1 MKKVISLFLSAMMIL
16 TSVLCVN
23 FSAFAKD
30 IESGS
35 IKLGNNTVKASEF
48 FYEDDEVVET
58 KSTYYWYSF
67 VPDETAVYN
76 FESHYTVSDN
86 TDPVI
91 YLCDKNKNKIANH
104 DDIDDSENRNFRLKA
119 SLIKGE
125 KYYLYFQECNDL
137 TSFEF
142 SVDKTKINF
151 SFTLAQKHTLTRGY
165 DSYLNTDNN
174 GDEYDHYYLSNVI
187 YSEGNTITETKE
199 DGTKVTYICKNT
211 SANEDDEADFS
222 FVDGDGNLFP
232 YWIDYNSAQNRNHLK
247 TGDNVQC
254 YFTIRNDDYDYYN
267 IDVPFTIDIKDFD
280 ISGITFTL
288 AEKHTLTQG
297 YDSYIHTDDN
307 GDKYDHYDFWN
318 VIYSEGNTL
327 TVTKKDGTQVTYTC
341 KNTKADEDDEDD
353 FSFVD
358 SNGNRFNYIIDYS
371 TSQSKNHL
379 KPGNNVQCS
388 FRVYNI
394 DVPFTVDID
403 ENPVASIEYIGN
415 ITVSDKDKH
424 TYDDGDYYYDYT
436 IYQPGAKIV
445 IHYKNGTSD
454 TYICQRIYDE
464 DDMDTYYPFINVNDS
479 EDWLDTDDYYDY
491 QNKTPWT
498 AGGNNLIYIMCHSVI
513 TTTPVTVI
521 SSTPVPNPTPNPTPA
536 QPAPSTAPTQQAP
549 APSTSTSAP
558 AAQTTAQPEA
568 PKNNKKVNVASAKA
582 GKKSVKVTWK
592 KVKGIKGYQIQ
603 YSTNKKFKKGN
614 KTITVKSTKSTS
626 ATIKKLKSKKTYY
639 VRMRTYKV
647 VNGKKVYSAWSKA
660 KSVKVK

>member
-35 IKLGNNTVKASEF
+35 IKLGKNTVKASEF
-48 FYEDDEVVET
+48 DET
-58 KSTYYWYSF
+58 NSTYYWYSF

-174 GDEYDHYYLSNVI
+174 GDEYDYYYLGNVI
-187 YSEGNTITETKE
+187 YSEGNIITETKE
-199 DGTKVTYICKNT
+199 DGTKVTYTCKNT
-211 SANEDDEADFS
+211 KANEDDEDDFS

-232 YWIDYNSAQNRNHLK
+232 YQIDCDSAQCRNHLK

-254 YFTIRNDDYDYYN
+254 YFTVRSDDYN

-297 YDSYIHTDDN
+297 YDSYIDIDDN
-307 GDKYDHYDFWN
+307 GEAYDHYNFWN

-327 TVTKKDGTQVTYTC
+327 TVSKTGGTKTVYTYDNNYYT
-341 KNTKADEDDEDD
+341 
-353 FSFVD
+353 FVD
-358 SNGNRFNYIIDYS
+358 SDGNHFDYDLDFS

-379 KPGNNVQCS
+379 KPDNDVQCS

-394 DVPFTVDID
+394 DVPFTVDIV

-424 TYDDGDYYYDYT
+424 TYDNGDYYYDYT

-445 IHYKNGTSD
+445 IYYKNGTSD
-454 TYICQRIYDE
+454 TYICQGIYDE
-464 DDMDTYYPFINVNDS
+464 DEKDTYYHFINVNDS
-479 EDWLDTDDYYDY
+479 EDWLDIDDHYDY
-491 QNKTPWT
+491 QYKTPWT

-513 TTTPVTVI
+513 TTIPVTVI
-521 SSTPVPNPTPNPTPA
+521 PSTPVPNPTPNPTPA
-536 QPAPSTAPTQQAP
+536 PSPAPAQPVP

-558 AAQTTAQPEA
+558 AAQTTAQPAA
-568 PKNNKKVNVASAKA
+568 PKNNKKVKVASAKA

-626 ATIKKLKSKKTYY
+626 ATIKKLKSKKKYY
-639 VRMRTYKV
+639 VRMRTYKI

>member
-23 FSAFAKD
+23 FSAFAQD

-35 IKLGNNTVKASEF
+35 IKLGKNTVKASEF
-48 FYEDDEVVET
+48 DYKDDEVVET

-67 VPDETAVYN
+67 VPDETAVYR
-76 FESHYTVSDN
+76 FESHYTVSDD

-91 YLCDKNKNKIANH
+91 YLCDKNKNEITDY
-104 DDIDDSENRNFRLKA
+104 DDIDSGNGNYNFRLQT

-125 KYYLYFQECNDL
+125 TYYLYFGEYNNSS
-137 TSFEF
+137 SFDF
-142 SVDKTKINF
+142 TVDKAKISF
-151 SFTLAQKHTLTRGY
+151 SFTLAQKHTLAQGY
-165 DSYLNTDNN
+165 DSYIDTDNN
-174 GDEYDHYYLSNVI
+174 GDEYDYYYLSNVI

-199 DGTKVTYICKNT
+199 DGTQVTYTCKNT
-211 SANEDDEADFS
+211 KENEDDEDNFR
-222 FVDGDGNLFP
+222 FVDGDGNSFP
-232 YWIDYNSAQNRNHLK
+232 YRIDCNSAQSRNHLE
-247 TGDNVQC
+247 TGNNVQC
-254 YFTIRNDDYDYYN
+254 YFTVRSDDYN
-267 IDVPFTIDIKDFD
+267 IDVPFTIDIKEFD
-280 ISGITFTL
+280 ISGITLNL
-288 AEKHTLTQG
+288 AQNHTLTQG
-297 YDSYIHTDDN
+297 YDSYIDIDDN
-307 GDKYDHYDFWN
+307 REAYDHYNFWN

-341 KNTKADEDDEDD
+341 KNTKANEDDEDN

-358 SNGNRFNYIIDYS
+358 SNGNHFDYELDFS

-379 KPGNNVQCS
+379 KPGNDVQCS

-394 DVPFTVDID
+394 DVPFKVDID
-403 ENPVASIEYIGN
+403 ENPIASIEYIGN

-445 IHYKNGTSD
+445 IHYKNKTSD
-454 TYICQRIYDE
+454 TYICKVFYDE
-464 DDMDTYYPFINVNDS
+464 DVKDTYYSFINVNDS
-479 EDWLDTDDYYDY
+479 EDWLDIDDYYDY
-491 QNKTPWT
+491 QYKTPWT

-513 TTTPVTVI
+513 TTIPVTVI
-521 SSTPVPNPTPNPTPA
+521 PSTPVPNPTPNPTPA
-536 QPAPSTAPTQQAP
+536 PSPAPAQPVP

-558 AAQTTAQPEA
+558 AAQTTAQPAA
-568 PKNNKKVNVASAKA
+568 PKNNKKVKVASAKA
-582 GKKSVKVTWK
+582 GKKSIKVTWK

-603 YSTNKKFKKGN
+603 YSTNNKFKKGN

>member
-35 IKLGNNTVKASEF
+35 IKLGKNTVKASEF
-48 FYEDDEVVET
+48 VYEDDELDKT
-58 KSTYYWYSF
+58 NSTYYWYSF
-67 VPDETAVYN
+67 VPEETAVYN

-142 SVDKTKINF
+142 SVYKTKINF

-174 GDEYDHYYLSNVI
+174 GDEYDYYNLDNVI
-187 YSEGNTITETKE
+187 YSEGNIITETKE
-199 DGTKVTYICKNT
+199 DGTQVTYTCKDT

-247 TGDNVQC
+247 TGYNVQC

-288 AEKHTLTQG
+288 AQKHTLTQG
-297 YDSYIHTDDN
+297 YDSYIRTDDN
-307 GDKYDHYDFWN
+307 GDEYDHYDFWN

-341 KNTKADEDDEDD
+341 KNTKADEDDEDN

-358 SNGNRFNYIIDYS
+358 SDGNRFNYIIDYS

-388 FRVYNI
+388 FRIYNI

-403 ENPVASIEYIGN
+403 ENPIASIEYIGN

-464 DDMDTYYPFINVNDS
+464 DDMDTYYVFINVNDS

-491 QNKTPWT
+491 QYKTPWT
-498 AGGNNLIYIMCHSVI
+498 AGGNNLIYIICHSVI
-513 TTTPVTVI
+513 TTTPVTII
-521 SSTPVPNPTPNPTPA
+521 SSTPVPTPTPNPTPA
-536 QPAPSTAPTQQAP
+536 PSPAPAQPAP

-558 AAQTTAQPEA
+558 AAQTTAQPAA
-568 PKNNKKVNVASAKA
+568 PKNNKKVKVASAKA

-614 KTITVKSTKSTS
+614 KTITVKSAKSTS
-626 ATIKKLKSKKTYY
+626 ATLL
-639 VRMRTYKV
+639 
-647 VNGKKVYSAWSKA
+647 AFDQA
-660 KSVKVK
+660 E

>member
-35 IKLGNNTVKASEF
+35 IKLGKNTVKASEF
-48 FYEDDEVVET
+48 DET
-58 KSTYYWYSF
+58 NSTYYWYSF

-174 GDEYDHYYLSNVI
+174 GDEYDYYYLDNVI
-187 YSEGNTITETKE
+187 YSEGNIITETKE
-199 DGTKVTYICKNT
+199 DGTQVTYTCKDT
-211 SANEDDEADFS
+211 SANEDDEDDFS

-247 TGDNVQC
+247 TGYNVQC

-288 AEKHTLTQG
+288 AQKHTLTQG
-297 YDSYIHTDDN
+297 YDSYIRTDDN
-307 GDKYDHYDFWN
+307 GDEYDHYDFWN

-341 KNTKADEDDEDD
+341 KNTKADEDDEDN

-358 SNGNRFNYIIDYS
+358 SDGNRFNYIIDYS

-388 FRVYNI
+388 FRIYNI

-403 ENPVASIEYIGN
+403 ENPIASIEYIGN

-445 IHYKNGTSD
+445 IHYKNNTSD

-464 DDMDTYYPFINVNDS
+464 DDMDTYYVFINVNDS

-491 QNKTPWT
+491 QYKTPWT
-498 AGGNNLIYIMCHSVI
+498 AGGNNLIYIICHSVI
-513 TTTPVTVI
+513 TTTPVTII

-536 QPAPSTAPTQQAP
+536 PSPAPAQPAP

-558 AAQTTAQPEA
+558 AAQTTAQPAA
-568 PKNNKKVNVASAKA
+568 PKNNKKVKVASAKA
-582 GKKSVKVTWK
+582 GKKSIKVTWK

-614 KTITVKSTKSTS
+614 KTITVKSKKSTS
-626 ATIKKLKSKKTYY
+626 ATIKKLKSKKKYY

>member
-35 IKLGNNTVKASEF
+35 IKLGKNTVKASEF
-48 FYEDDEVVET
+48 VYKDDEVDET
-58 KSTYYWYSF
+58 NSTYYWYSF
-67 VPDETAVYN
+67 VPDETAVYK

-86 TDPVI
+86 TDPMI
-91 YLCDKNKNKIANH
+91 YLCDKNKNRITDC
-104 DDIDDSENRNFRLKA
+104 DDIDLDNENYNFKLQT

-125 KYYLYFQECNDL
+125 TYYLYFRECNNSS
-137 TSFEF
+137 SFDF
-142 SVDKTKINF
+142 TVDKTKINF
-151 SFTLAQKHTLTRGY
+151 SFTLSQKHTLTRGY
-165 DSYLNTDNN
+165 DSYIRTDDN
-174 GDEYDHYYLSNVI
+174 GDEYDYYYLDDVI
-187 YSEGNTITETKE
+187 YSEGNIITETKE
-199 DGTKVTYICKNT
+199 DGTQVTYTCKNT
-211 SANEDDEADFS
+211 KANEDDEDDFS
-222 FVDGDGNLFP
+222 FVAGDGKLFP
-232 YWIDYNSAQNRNHLK
+232 YQIDCNSAQKINHLK

-254 YFTIRNDDYDYYN
+254 YFTVNIDDYDYYN

-297 YDSYIHTDDN
+297 YDSNIRTDDN
-307 GDKYDHYDFWN
+307 GDEYDYYNFWN

-327 TVTKKDGTQVTYTC
+327 TVTKKGGTPVTYTC
-341 KNTKADEDDEDD
+341 KNTKANEDDEDN

-358 SNGNRFNYIIDYS
+358 SDGNHFDYELDFY

-379 KPGNNVQCS
+379 KPGKNVQCS

-403 ENPVASIEYIGN
+403 ENPIASIEYIGN

-424 TYDDGDYYYDYT
+424 TDDDGDYYYDYT

-445 IHYKNGTSD
+445 IHYKNNTSD
-454 TYICQRIYDE
+454 TYICKGFYNEDE
-464 DDMDTYYPFINVNDS
+464 MDYGFINVNDS
-479 EDWLDTDDYYDY
+479 EDWLDVDYRAD
-491 QNKTPWT
+491 TPIWT

-513 TTTPVTVI
+513 TTIPVTVI
-521 SSTPVPNPTPNPTPA
+521 PSTPVPNPTPNPTPA
-536 QPAPSTAPTQQAP
+536 PSPAPAQPVP

-558 AAQTTAQPEA
+558 AAQTIAQPAA
-568 PKNNKKVNVASAKA
+568 PKNNKKVKVASAKA

-626 ATIKKLKSKKTYY
+626 ATIKKLKSKKKYY
-639 VRMRTYKV
+639 VRMRTYKI

>member
-35 IKLGNNTVKASEF
+35 IKLGKNTVKASELVY
-48 FYEDDEVVET
+48 YEDELNET
-58 KSTYYWYSF
+58 NSTYYWYSF
-67 VPDETAVYN
+67 VPDETAVYK

-91 YLCDKNKNKIANH
+91 YLCDKNKNEIADY
-104 DDIDDSENRNFRLKA
+104 DDIDGNENRNFRLQT

-125 KYYLYFQECNDL
+125 TYYLYFEEYNDL

-142 SVDKTKINF
+142 TVDKTQINF
-151 SFTLAQKHTLTRGY
+151 SFTLAQKHTLTQGY
-165 DSYLNTDNN
+165 DSSIYTDDN
-174 GDEYDHYYLSNVI
+174 GDEYDHYNLGKVI
-187 YSEGNTITETKE
+187 YSEGNIITETKE
-199 DGTKVTYICKNT
+199 DGTQVTYTCKNT
-211 SANEDDEADFS
+211 KADEDGEDGFS

-232 YWIDYNSAQNRNHLK
+232 YRIDCDSAQSINHLK

-254 YFTIRNDDYDYYN
+254 YFTVRSDDYDYYN
-267 IDVPFTIDIKDFD
+267 IYVPFTIDIKDFD

-297 YDSYIHTDDN
+297 YDSYIDIDDN
-307 GDKYDHYDFWN
+307 GEAYDHYNFWN

-327 TVTKKDGTQVTYTC
+327 TVTKTDKTKTVYTYD
-341 KNTKADEDDEDD
+341 NNYYA
-353 FSFVD
+353 FVD
-358 SNGNRFNYIIDYS
+358 SDGNHFDYELDFS

-379 KPGNNVQCS
+379 KPRKNVQCS

-424 TYDDGDYYYDYT
+424 TYDDGGYYYNYT

-445 IHYKNGTSD
+445 IHYKNNTTD
-454 TYICQRIYDE
+454 TYICQGIYDE
-464 DDMDTYYPFINVNDS
+464 DDMDTYYHFINVNDS
-479 EDWLDTDDYYDY
+479 EDWLDIDDYYDY
-491 QNKTPWT
+491 QYKTPWT

-513 TTTPVTVI
+513 TTIPVTVI
-521 SSTPVPNPTPNPTPA
+521 PSTPVPNPTPNPTPA
-536 QPAPSTAPTQQAP
+536 PSPAPAQPVP

-558 AAQTTAQPEA
+558 AAQTIAQPAA
-568 PKNNKKVNVASAKA
+568 PKNNKKVKVASAKA

-626 ATIKKLKSKKTYY
+626 ATIKKLKSKKKYY

>member
-23 FSAFAKD
+23 FSAFAQD

-35 IKLGNNTVKASEF
+35 IKLGKNTVKVSEF
-48 FYEDDEVVET
+48 DET
-58 KSTYYWYSF
+58 NSTYYWYSF

-86 TDPVI
+86 TDPMI
-91 YLCDKNKNKIANH
+91 CLCDKNKNEIADH
-104 DDIDDSENRNFRLKA
+104 DDIGGRENRNFRLKT

-125 KYYLYFQECNDL
+125 TYYLYFREYNDL

-142 SVDKTKINF
+142 TVNKTKINF
-151 SFTLAQKHTLTRGY
+151 SFTFAQKHTLTQGC
-165 DSYLNTDNN
+165 DSNIRTDDN
-174 GDEYDHYYLSNVI
+174 GDEYDYYNLDNVI

-211 SANEDDEADFS
+211 KADEDGEDGFS

-232 YWIDYNSAQNRNHLK
+232 YWIDCDSAQNINHLK

-254 YFTIRNDDYDYYN
+254 YFTVRSYDNDYDCYN

-280 ISGITFTL
+280 ISGITLNL

-297 YDSYIHTDDN
+297 YDSYINTDDN
-307 GDKYDHYDFWN
+307 GDEYDHYNFWN

-327 TVTKKDGTQVTYTC
+327 TVTKTDSTKTVYTYDNNC
-341 KNTKADEDDEDD
+341 YD
-353 FSFVD
+353 FVD
-358 SNGNRFNYIIDYS
+358 GDGNRFDYVLDFY
-371 TSQSKNHL
+371 TSQHKNHL
-379 KPGNNVQCS
+379 KPDQNVQCS

-403 ENPVASIEYIGN
+403 KNPIASIEYIGN

-445 IHYKNGTSD
+445 IHYKNDTSD
-454 TYICQRIYDE
+454 TYICQGIYDE
-464 DDMDTYYPFINVNDS
+464 DDMDTYYHFINVNDA
-479 EDWLDTDDYYDY
+479 EDWLDVDYRAD
-491 QNKTPWT
+491 NSTWT
-498 AGGNNLIYIMCHSVI
+498 AGGNNLIYIECHSVV
-513 TTTPVTVI
+513 TTVPVTVI
-521 SSTPVPNPTPNPTPA
+521 PPTPPVPNPTPNPTPA
-536 QPAPSTAPTQQAP
+536 PSTAPAQPTP

-558 AAQTTAQPEA
+558 AAQTTAQPAA
-568 PKNNKKVNVASAKA
+568 PKNNKKVKVASAKA

>member
-35 IKLGNNTVKASEF
+35 IKLGKNTVKASEF
-48 FYEDDEVVET
+48 VYKDDEVDET
-58 KSTYYWYSF
+58 NSTYYWYSF
-67 VPDETAVYN
+67 VPDETAVYK

-86 TDPVI
+86 TDPMI
-91 YLCDKNKNKIANH
+91 YLCDKNKNRITDC
-104 DDIDDSENRNFRLKA
+104 DDIDLDNENYNFKLQT

-125 KYYLYFQECNDL
+125 TYYLYFRECNNSS
-137 TSFEF
+137 SFDF
-142 SVDKTKINF
+142 TVDKTKINF
-151 SFTLAQKHTLTRGY
+151 SFTLAQKHTLTQGY
-165 DSYLNTDNN
+165 DSSIYTDGN
-174 GDEYDHYYLSNVI
+174 GDEYDHYNLDKVI
-187 YSEGNTITETKE
+187 SSEGNTITETKG
-199 DGTKVTYICKNT
+199 DGTKVTYTCKNAK
-211 SANEDDEADFS
+211 ANEDDEDDFS

-232 YWIDYNSAQNRNHLK
+232 YQIDCDSAQSINHLK
-247 TGDNVQC
+247 TGYNVQC
-254 YFTIRNDDYDYYN
+254 YFTVRSDDYN

-280 ISGITFTL
+280 ISDITFTL
-288 AEKHTLTQG
+288 AKKYTLTQG
-297 YDSYIHTDDN
+297 YDSHIDIDDN
-307 GDKYDHYDFWN
+307 GEAYDHYNFWN
-318 VIYSEGNTL
+318 VIYSEGNIL
-327 TVTKKDGTQVTYTC
+327 TVTKTDSTNTVYTYDNNC
-341 KNTKADEDDEDD
+341 YD
-353 FSFVD
+353 FVD
-358 SNGNRFNYIIDYS
+358 GDGNRFNYIIDDS
-371 TSQSKNHL
+371 TSQYKNHL
-379 KPGNNVQCS
+379 KPGKNVQCS

-403 ENPVASIEYIGN
+403 ENPIASIEYIGN

-424 TYDDGDYYYDYT
+424 TDDDGDYYYDYT

-445 IHYKNGTSD
+445 IHYKNNTSD
-454 TYICQRIYDE
+454 TYICKGFYNEDE
-464 DDMDTYYPFINVNDS
+464 MDYGFINVNDS
-479 EDWLDTDDYYDY
+479 EDWLDVDYRAD
-491 QNKTPWT
+491 TPIWT

-513 TTTPVTVI
+513 TTIPVTVI
-521 SSTPVPNPTPNPTPA
+521 PSTPVPNPTPNPTPA
-536 QPAPSTAPTQQAP
+536 SSPAPAQPVP

-558 AAQTTAQPEA
+558 AAQTTAQPAA
-568 PKNNKKVNVASAKA
+568 PKNNKKVKVASAKA

-626 ATIKKLKSKKTYY
+626 ATIKKLKSKKKYY
-639 VRMRTYKV
+639 VRMRTYKI

>member
-1 MKKVISLFLSAMMIL
+1 MKKVISLFLSTMMIL

-35 IKLGNNTVKASEF
+35 IELGKNTVKASEF
-48 FYEDDEVVET
+48 VYEDDELDKT
-58 KSTYYWYSF
+58 NSTYYWYSF

-174 GDEYDHYYLSNVI
+174 GDEYDYYYLDNVI
-187 YSEGNTITETKE
+187 YSEGNIITETKE
-199 DGTKVTYICKNT
+199 DGTQVTYTCKDT

-247 TGDNVQC
+247 TGYNVQC

-288 AEKHTLTQG
+288 AQKHTLTQG
-297 YDSYIHTDDN
+297 YDSYIRTDDN
-307 GDKYDHYDFWN
+307 GDEYDHYDFWN

-341 KNTKADEDDEDD
+341 KNTKADEDDEDN

-358 SNGNRFNYIIDYS
+358 SDGNRFNYIIDYS

-388 FRVYNI
+388 FRIYNI

-403 ENPVASIEYIGN
+403 ENPIASIEYIGN

-464 DDMDTYYPFINVNDS
+464 DDMDTYYVFINVNDS

-491 QNKTPWT
+491 QYKTPWT
-498 AGGNNLIYIMCHSVI
+498 AGGNNLIYIICHSVI
-513 TTTPVTVI
+513 TTTPVTII
-521 SSTPVPNPTPNPTPA
+521 SSTPVPTPTPNPTPA
-536 QPAPSTAPTQQAP
+536 PSPAPAQPAP
-549 APSTSTSAP
+549 APSTSISAP
-558 AAQTTAQPEA
+558 AAQTTAQPAA
-568 PKNNKKVNVASAKA
+568 PKNNKKVKVASAKA
-582 GKKSVKVTWK
+582 GKKSIKVTWK

-614 KTITVKSTKSTS
+614 KTITVKSAKSTS
-626 ATIKKLKSKKTYY
+626 ATIKKLKSKKKYY
-639 VRMRTYKV
+639 VRMRTYKI

>member
-35 IKLGNNTVKASEF
+35 IKLGKNTVKVSEF
-48 FYEDDEVVET
+48 DET
-58 KSTYYWYSF
+58 NSTYYWYSF

-86 TDPVI
+86 TDPII
-91 YLCDKNKNKIANH
+91 YLCDKNKNEIADH
-104 DDIDDSENRNFRLKA
+104 DDIGGRENRNFRLKT

-125 KYYLYFQECNDL
+125 TYYLYFREYNDL

-151 SFTLAQKHTLTRGY
+151 SFTFAKKHTLTQGY

-174 GDEYDHYYLSNVI
+174 GDEYDYYYLDNVI
-187 YSEGNTITETKE
+187 YSEGNIITETKE
-199 DGTKVTYICKNT
+199 DGTQVTYTCKDT

-247 TGDNVQC
+247 TGYNVQC

-288 AEKHTLTQG
+288 AQKHTLTQC
-297 YDSYIHTDDN
+297 YDSYIRTDDN
-307 GDKYDHYDFWN
+307 GDEYDHYDFWN

-341 KNTKADEDDEDD
+341 KNTKANEDDEDN

-358 SNGNRFNYIIDYS
+358 SDGNHFDHELDFS
-371 TSQSKNHL
+371 TSQYKNHL
-379 KPGNNVQCS
+379 KPGNDVECS

-403 ENPVASIEYIGN
+403 KNPIASIEYIGN

-464 DDMDTYYPFINVNDS
+464 DDMDTYYVFINVNDS

-491 QNKTPWT
+491 QYKTPWT
-498 AGGNNLIYIMCHSVI
+498 AGGNNLIYIICHSVI
-513 TTTPVTVI
+513 TTTPVTII
-521 SSTPVPNPTPNPTPA
+521 SSTPVPTPTPNPTPA
-536 QPAPSTAPTQQAP
+536 PAQPAP
-549 APSTSTSAP
+549 APSTSISAP
-558 AAQTTAQPEA
+558 AAQTTAQPAA
-568 PKNNKKVNVASAKA
+568 PKNNKKVKVASAKA
-582 GKKSVKVTWK
+582 GKKSIKVTWK

-614 KTITVKSTKSTS
+614 KTITVKSAKSTS
-626 ATIKKLKSKKTYY
+626 ATIKKLKSKKKYY
-639 VRMRTYKV
+639 VRMRTYKI

>member
-23 FSAFAKD
+23 FSAFAQD

-48 FYEDDEVVET
+48 VYEDDEVDKT
-58 KSTYYWYSF
+58 NSTYYWYSF

-137 TSFEF
+137 TSFDF
-142 SVDKTKINF
+142 TVDKTKINF

-165 DSYLNTDNN
+165 DSHLNTDNN

-199 DGTKVTYICKNT
+199 DGTQVTYTCKNT

-267 IDVPFTIDIKDFD
+267 IEVPFTIDIKDFD

-288 AEKHTLTQG
+288 AQKHTLTQG

-358 SNGNRFNYIIDYS
+358 GDGNRFNYIIDYS

-394 DVPFTVDID
+394 DVPFTVDIA

-513 TTTPVTVI
+513 TTTPVTII

-536 QPAPSTAPTQQAP
+536 PSTAPAQQAP

-558 AAQTTAQPEA
+558 AAQITAQPAA

-639 VRMRTYKV
+639 VRMRTYKI

>member
-35 IKLGNNTVKASEF
+35 IELGKNTVKASELVY
-48 FYEDDEVVET
+48 YEDELNET
-58 KSTYYWYSF
+58 NSTYYWYSF

-86 TDPVI
+86 TDPMI

-174 GDEYDHYYLSNVI
+174 GDEYDYYYLDNVI
-187 YSEGNTITETKE
+187 YSEGNIITETKE
-199 DGTKVTYICKNT
+199 DGTQVTYTCKDT

-247 TGDNVQC
+247 TGYNVQC

-288 AEKHTLTQG
+288 AQKHTLTQG
-297 YDSYIHTDDN
+297 YDSYIRTDDN
-307 GDKYDHYDFWN
+307 GDEYDHYDFWN

-341 KNTKADEDDEDD
+341 KNTKANEDDEDN

-358 SNGNRFNYIIDYS
+358 SDGNHFDYELDFS

-379 KPGNNVQCS
+379 KPGKNVQCS

-403 ENPVASIEYIGN
+403 KNPIASIEYIGN

-424 TYDDGDYYYDYT
+424 TYDDGGYYYDYT

-445 IHYKNGTSD
+445 IHYKNKTSD
-454 TYICQRIYDE
+454 TYICKGFYDE
-464 DDMDTYYPFINVNDS
+464 DLKDTYYSFINVNDS
-479 EDWLDTDDYYDY
+479 EDWLDIDYSSDSS
-491 QNKTPWT
+491 TWT

-513 TTTPVTVI
+513 TTIPVTVI
-521 SSTPVPNPTPNPTPA
+521 PSTPVPNPTPNPTPA
-536 QPAPSTAPTQQAP
+536 PSPAPAQPAP

-558 AAQTTAQPEA
+558 AAQITAQPAA
-568 PKNNKKVNVASAKA
+568 PKNNKKVKVASAKA

-614 KTITVKSTKSTS
+614 KTITIKSTKSTS
-626 ATIKKLKSKKTYY
+626 ATIKKLKSKKKYY
-639 VRMRTYKV
+639 VRMRTYKI

>member
-35 IKLGNNTVKASEF
+35 IKLGKNTVKASEF
-48 FYEDDEVVET
+48 VYKDDEVDET
-58 KSTYYWYSF
+58 NSTYYWYSF
-67 VPDETAVYN
+67 VPDETAVYK

-86 TDPVI
+86 TDPMI
-91 YLCDKNKNKIANH
+91 YLCDKNKNRITDC
-104 DDIDDSENRNFRLKA
+104 DDIDLDNENYNFKLQT

-125 KYYLYFQECNDL
+125 TYYLYFRECNNSS
-137 TSFEF
+137 SFDF
-142 SVDKTKINF
+142 TVDKTKINF
-151 SFTLAQKHTLTRGY
+151 SFTLAQKHTLTQGY
-165 DSYLNTDNN
+165 DSSIYTDGN
-174 GDEYDHYYLSNVI
+174 GDKYDHYNLDKVI
-187 YSEGNTITETKE
+187 SSEGNTITETKG
-199 DGTKVTYICKNT
+199 DGTKVTYTCKNAK
-211 SANEDDEADFS
+211 ANEDDEDDFS

-232 YWIDYNSAQNRNHLK
+232 YQIDCDSAQSINHLK
-247 TGDNVQC
+247 TGYNVQC
-254 YFTIRNDDYDYYN
+254 YFTVRSDDYN

-280 ISGITFTL
+280 ISDITFTL
-288 AEKHTLTQG
+288 AKKYTLTQG
-297 YDSYIHTDDN
+297 YDSHIDIDDN
-307 GDKYDHYDFWN
+307 GEAYDHYNFWN
-318 VIYSEGNTL
+318 VIYSEGNIL
-327 TVTKKDGTQVTYTC
+327 TVTKTDSTNTVYTYDNNC
-341 KNTKADEDDEDD
+341 YD
-353 FSFVD
+353 FVD
-358 SNGNRFNYIIDYS
+358 GDGNRFNYIIDDS
-371 TSQSKNHL
+371 TSQYKNHL
-379 KPGNNVQCS
+379 KPGKNVQCS

-403 ENPVASIEYIGN
+403 ENPIASIEYIGN

-424 TYDDGDYYYDYT
+424 TDDDGDYYYDYT

-445 IHYKNGTSD
+445 IHYKNNTSD
-454 TYICQRIYDE
+454 TYICKGFYNEDE
-464 DDMDTYYPFINVNDS
+464 MDYGFINVNDS
-479 EDWLDTDDYYDY
+479 EDWLDVDYRAD
-491 QNKTPWT
+491 TPIWT

-513 TTTPVTVI
+513 TTIPVTVI
-521 SSTPVPNPTPNPTPA
+521 PSTPVPNPTPNPTPA
-536 QPAPSTAPTQQAP
+536 PSPAPAQPVP

-558 AAQTTAQPEA
+558 AAQTTAQPAA
-568 PKNNKKVNVASAKA
+568 PKNNKKVKVASAKA

-626 ATIKKLKSKKTYY
+626 ATIKKLKSKKKYY
-639 VRMRTYKV
+639 VRMRTYKI

>member
-1 MKKVISLFLSAMMIL
+1 M
-16 TSVLCVN
+16 
-23 FSAFAKD
+23 
-30 IESGS
+30 
-35 IKLGNNTVKASEF
+35 
-48 FYEDDEVVET
+48 
-58 KSTYYWYSF
+58 YSF

-174 GDEYDHYYLSNVI
+174 GDEYDYYYLDNVI
-187 YSEGNTITETKE
+187 YSEGNIITETKE
-199 DGTKVTYICKNT
+199 DGTQVTYTCKDT

-247 TGDNVQC
+247 TGYNVQC

-288 AEKHTLTQG
+288 AQKHTLTQC
-297 YDSYIHTDDN
+297 YDSYIRTDDN
-307 GDKYDHYDFWN
+307 GDEYDHYDFWN

-341 KNTKADEDDEDD
+341 KNTKADEDDEDN

-358 SNGNRFNYIIDYS
+358 SDGNRFNYIIDYS

-388 FRVYNI
+388 FRIYNI

-403 ENPVASIEYIGN
+403 ENPIASIEYIGN

-464 DDMDTYYPFINVNDS
+464 DDMDTYYVFINVNDS

-491 QNKTPWT
+491 QYKTPWT
-498 AGGNNLIYIMCHSVI
+498 AGGNNLIYIICHSVI
-513 TTTPVTVI
+513 TTTPVTII
-521 SSTPVPNPTPNPTPA
+521 SSTPVPTPTPNPTPA
-536 QPAPSTAPTQQAP
+536 PAQPAP
-549 APSTSTSAP
+549 APSTSISAP
-558 AAQTTAQPEA
+558 AAQTTAQPAA
-568 PKNNKKVNVASAKA
+568 PKNNKKVKVASAKA
-582 GKKSVKVTWK
+582 GKKSIKVTWK

-614 KTITVKSTKSTS
+614 KTITVKSAKSTS
-626 ATIKKLKSKKTYY
+626 ATIKKLKSKKKYY

>member
-35 IKLGNNTVKASEF
+35 IELGKNTVKASEF
-48 FYEDDEVVET
+48 VYEDDE
-58 KSTYYWYSF
+58 
-67 VPDETAVYN
+67 
-76 FESHYTVSDN
+76 
-86 TDPVI
+86 
-91 YLCDKNKNKIANH
+91 
-104 DDIDDSENRNFRLKA
+104 
-119 SLIKGE
+119 
-125 KYYLYFQECNDL
+125 
-137 TSFEF
+137 
-142 SVDKTKINF
+142 VDKTKINF
-151 SFTLAQKHTLTRGY
+151 SFTLAQKHTLTQGY
-165 DSYLNTDNN
+165 DSSIYTDDN
-174 GDEYDHYYLSNVI
+174 GDEYDHYYLDNVI
-187 YSEGNTITETKE
+187 SSEGNTITETKE
-199 DGTKVTYICKNT
+199 DGTKVTYTCKNT
-211 SANEDDEADFS
+211 KANEDDEDDFS

-232 YWIDYNSAQNRNHLK
+232 YQIDCDSAQCRNHLK

-254 YFTIRNDDYDYYN
+254 YFTVRSDDYN

-280 ISGITFTL
+280 ITDITFTL
-288 AEKHTLTQG
+288 AQKHTLTQG
-297 YDSYIHTDDN
+297 YDSYINIDDN
-307 GDKYDHYDFWN
+307 GEAYDHYNFWN

-327 TVTKKDGTQVTYTC
+327 TVTKTGGIKTVYTYDNNYYT
-341 KNTKADEDDEDD
+341 
-353 FSFVD
+353 FVD
-358 SNGNRFNYIIDYS
+358 SDGNHFDYDLDFS

-379 KPGNNVQCS
+379 KPGNDVQCS

-394 DVPFTVDID
+394 DVPFTVDIV

-445 IHYKNGTSD
+445 IYYKNNTSD
-454 TYICQRIYDE
+454 TYICQGIYDE
-464 DDMDTYYPFINVNDS
+464 DDMDTHYRFINVNDS
-479 EDWLDTDDYYDY
+479 EDWLYIDDHYDY
-491 QNKTPWT
+491 QYKTPWT
-498 AGGNNLIYIMCHSVI
+498 AGGNNLIYIECHSVI
-513 TTTPVTVI
+513 TTIPVTVI
-521 SSTPVPNPTPNPTPA
+521 PSAPVPNPTPA
-536 QPAPSTAPTQQAP
+536 QPAPAPAQPAP

-558 AAQTTAQPEA
+558 AAQTTAQPAA
-568 PKNNKKVNVASAKA
+568 PKNNKKVKVASAKA

-614 KTITVKSTKSTS
+614 KTITVKSKKSTS
-626 ATIKKLKSKKTYY
+626 ATIKKLKSKKKYY

>member
-35 IKLGNNTVKASEF
+35 IKLGKNTVKASEF
-48 FYEDDEVVET
+48 ADDEDDET
-58 KSTYYWYSF
+58 NSTYYWYSF
-67 VPDETAVYN
+67 VPDETAVYK
-76 FESHYTVSDN
+76 FESHYTVSDD
-86 TDPVI
+86 TDPMI
-91 YLCDKNKNKIANH
+91 YLCDKNKNEITH
-104 DDIDDSENRNFRLKA
+104 YDDIDGSENRNFRLQT

-125 KYYLYFQECNDL
+125 TYYLYFREYNDL
-137 TSFEF
+137 ISFEF
-142 SVDKTKINF
+142 TVDKTNINF
-151 SFTLAQKHTLTRGY
+151 SFTLAEKHTLTQGN
-165 DSYLNTDNN
+165 DSDIDTDDN
-174 GDEYDHYYLSNVI
+174 GDEYDYYYLGYVI

-199 DGTKVTYICKNT
+199 DGTQVTYTCKNT
-211 SANEDDEADFS
+211 NADEDDEDNFN
-222 FVDGDGNLFP
+222 FVDGDGNSFP
-232 YWIDYNSAQNRNHLK
+232 YWIDCGSAQKINHLSP
-247 TGDNVQC
+247 GSDVQC
-254 YFTIRNDDYDYYN
+254 YFNVSNDDYN
-267 IDVPFTIDIKDFD
+267 INVPFTIDIKEFEISD
-280 ISGITFTL
+280 ITLNL

-297 YDSYIHTDDN
+297 YDSYTRYDN
-307 GDKYDHYDFWN
+307 EDNEYDYYYFWD
-318 VIYSEGNTL
+318 VIYSDGNTL
-327 TVTKKDGTQVTYTC
+327 TVTKTDGTKTVYTYDNNC
-341 KNTKADEDDEDD
+341 YD
-353 FSFVD
+353 FVD
-358 SNGNRFNYIIDYS
+358 GDGNSFDYKMDFS
-371 TSQSKNHL
+371 TSQYKNHL
-379 KPGNNVQCS
+379 KPGKNVQCS

-424 TYDDGDYYYDYT
+424 TYDDGDYYYNYT

-454 TYICQRIYDE
+454 TYICKDFYYE
-464 DDMDTYYPFINVNDS
+464 DDMDTYYYFINVNDS
-479 EDWLDTDDYYDY
+479 DDWLDIDDYSD
-491 QNKTPWT
+491 NSSTWT
-498 AGGNNLIYIMCHSVI
+498 AGGNNLIYIKCHSVK
-513 TTTPVTVI
+513 TTIPVTVI
-521 SSTPVPNPTPNPTPA
+521 SSTPTPNTSTSAPAAQTTA
-536 QPAPSTAPTQQAP
+536 QPVP

-558 AAQTTAQPEA
+558 AAQTTTQPAA

>member
-35 IKLGNNTVKASEF
+35 IKLGKNTVKASEF
-48 FYEDDEVVET
+48 DYKDDE
-58 KSTYYWYSF
+58 
-67 VPDETAVYN
+67 
-76 FESHYTVSDN
+76 
-86 TDPVI
+86 
-91 YLCDKNKNKIANH
+91 
-104 DDIDDSENRNFRLKA
+104 
-119 SLIKGE
+119 
-125 KYYLYFQECNDL
+125 
-137 TSFEF
+137 
-142 SVDKTKINF
+142 VDKTKINF
-151 SFTLAQKHTLTRGY
+151 SFTLAQKHTLTQGY
-165 DSYLNTDNN
+165 DSSIYTDDN
-174 GDEYDHYYLSNVI
+174 GDEYDHYYLDNVI
-187 YSEGNTITETKE
+187 SSEGNTITETKE
-199 DGTKVTYICKNT
+199 DGTKVTYTCKNT
-211 SANEDDEADFS
+211 KANEDDEDDFS

-232 YWIDYNSAQNRNHLK
+232 YQIDCDSAQCRNHLK
-247 TGDNVQC
+247 MGDNVQC
-254 YFTIRNDDYDYYN
+254 YFTVRSDDYN

-297 YDSYIHTDDN
+297 YDSYIDIDDN
-307 GDKYDHYDFWN
+307 GEAYDHYNFWN

-327 TVTKKDGTQVTYTC
+327 TVSKTGGTKTVYTYDNNYYT
-341 KNTKADEDDEDD
+341 
-353 FSFVD
+353 FVD
-358 SNGNRFNYIIDYS
+358 SDGNHFDYDLDFS

-379 KPGNNVQCS
+379 KPDNDVQCS

-394 DVPFTVDID
+394 DVPFTVDIV

-445 IHYKNGTSD
+445 IYYKNGTSD
-454 TYICQRIYDE
+454 TYICQGIYDE
-464 DDMDTYYPFINVNDS
+464 DEKDTYYHFINVNDS
-479 EDWLDTDDYYDY
+479 EDWLDIDDHYDY
-491 QNKTPWT
+491 QYKTPWT

-513 TTTPVTVI
+513 TTIPVTVI
-521 SSTPVPNPTPNPTPA
+521 PSTPVPNPTPNPTPA
-536 QPAPSTAPTQQAP
+536 PSPAPAQPVP

-558 AAQTTAQPEA
+558 AAQTIAQPAA
-568 PKNNKKVNVASAKA
+568 PKNNKKVKVASAKA

-626 ATIKKLKSKKTYY
+626 ATIKKLKSKKKYY
-639 VRMRTYKV
+639 VRMRTYKI

>member
-35 IKLGNNTVKASEF
+35 IELGKNTVKASEF
-48 FYEDDEVVET
+48 DET
-58 KSTYYWYSF
+58 NSTYYWYSF

-165 DSYLNTDNN
+165 DSSIYTDDN
-174 GDEYDHYYLSNVI
+174 GDEYDYYYLGNVI
-187 YSEGNTITETKE
+187 YSEGNIITETKE
-199 DGTKVTYICKNT
+199 DGTQVTYTCKDT

-247 TGDNVQC
+247 TGYNVQC

-288 AEKHTLTQG
+288 AQKHTLTQG
-297 YDSYIHTDDN
+297 YDSYIRTDDN
-307 GDKYDHYDFWN
+307 GDEYDHYDFWN

-341 KNTKADEDDEDD
+341 KNTKANEDDEDN

-358 SNGNRFNYIIDYS
+358 SDGNRFNYIIDYS

-388 FRVYNI
+388 FRIYNI

-403 ENPVASIEYIGN
+403 ENPIASIEYIGN

-464 DDMDTYYPFINVNDS
+464 DDMDTYYVFINVNDS

-491 QNKTPWT
+491 QYKTPWT
-498 AGGNNLIYIMCHSVI
+498 AGGNNLIYIICHSVI
-513 TTTPVTVI
+513 TTTPVTII

-536 QPAPSTAPTQQAP
+536 PSPAPAQPAP

-558 AAQTTAQPEA
+558 AAQTTAQPAA
-568 PKNNKKVNVASAKA
+568 PKNNKKVKVASAKA
-582 GKKSVKVTWK
+582 GKKSIKVTWK

-626 ATIKKLKSKKTYY
+626 ATIKKLKSKKKYY
-639 VRMRTYKV
+639 VRMRTYKI

>member
-1 MKKVISLFLSAMMIL
+1 MKKVISLFLSAVMIL

-35 IKLGNNTVKASEF
+35 IKLGKNTVKASEF
-48 FYEDDEVVET
+48 DYKDDE
-58 KSTYYWYSF
+58 
-67 VPDETAVYN
+67 
-76 FESHYTVSDN
+76 
-86 TDPVI
+86 
-91 YLCDKNKNKIANH
+91 
-104 DDIDDSENRNFRLKA
+104 
-119 SLIKGE
+119 
-125 KYYLYFQECNDL
+125 
-137 TSFEF
+137 
-142 SVDKTKINF
+142 VDKTKINF
-151 SFTLAQKHTLTRGY
+151 SFTLAQKHTLTQGY
-165 DSYLNTDNN
+165 DSSIYTDDN
-174 GDEYDHYYLSNVI
+174 GDEYDHYYLDNVI
-187 YSEGNTITETKE
+187 SSEGNTITETKE
-199 DGTKVTYICKNT
+199 DGTKVTYTCKNT
-211 SANEDDEADFS
+211 KANEDDEDDFS

-232 YWIDYNSAQNRNHLK
+232 YRIDCDSAQCRNLK

-254 YFTIRNDDYDYYN
+254 YFTVRSDDYN

-297 YDSYIHTDDN
+297 YDSYIDIDDN
-307 GDKYDHYDFWN
+307 GEAYDHYNFWN

-327 TVTKKDGTQVTYTC
+327 TVSKTGGTKTVYTYDNNYYT
-341 KNTKADEDDEDD
+341 
-353 FSFVD
+353 FVD
-358 SNGNRFNYIIDYS
+358 SDGNHFDYDLDFS

-379 KPGNNVQCS
+379 KPDNDVQCS

-394 DVPFTVDID
+394 DVPFTVDIV

-445 IHYKNGTSD
+445 IYYKNGTSD
-454 TYICQRIYDE
+454 TYICQGIYDE
-464 DDMDTYYPFINVNDS
+464 DEKDTYYHFINVNDS
-479 EDWLDTDDYYDY
+479 EDWLDIDDHYDY
-491 QNKTPWT
+491 QYKTPWT

-513 TTTPVTVI
+513 TTIPVTII

-536 QPAPSTAPTQQAP
+536 PSPAPAQPVP

-558 AAQTTAQPEA
+558 AAQTTAQPAA
-568 PKNNKKVNVASAKA
+568 PKNNKKVKVASAKA
-582 GKKSVKVTWK
+582 GKKSIKVTWK

-626 ATIKKLKSKKTYY
+626 ATIKKLKSKKKYY
-639 VRMRTYKV
+639 VRMRTYKI

>member
-35 IKLGNNTVKASEF
+35 IKLGKNTVKASELVY
-48 FYEDDEVVET
+48 YEDELNET
-58 KSTYYWYSF
+58 NSTYYWYSF
-67 VPDETAVYN
+67 VPDETAVYK

-91 YLCDKNKNKIANH
+91 YLCDKNKNEIADY
-104 DDIDDSENRNFRLKA
+104 DDIDGNENRNFRLQT

-125 KYYLYFQECNDL
+125 TYYLYFEEYNDL

-142 SVDKTKINF
+142 TVDKTQINF
-151 SFTLAQKHTLTRGY
+151 SFTLAQKHTLTQGY
-165 DSYLNTDNN
+165 DSSIYTDDN
-174 GDEYDHYYLSNVI
+174 GDEYDHYNLGKVI
-187 YSEGNTITETKE
+187 YSEGNIITETKE
-199 DGTKVTYICKNT
+199 DGTQVTYTCKNT
-211 SANEDDEADFS
+211 KADEDGEDGFS

-232 YWIDYNSAQNRNHLK
+232 YRIDCDSAQSINHLK
-247 TGDNVQC
+247 TGNNVQC
-254 YFTIRNDDYDYYN
+254 YFTVRSDDYDYYN
-267 IDVPFTIDIKDFD
+267 VYVPFTIDIKDFD

-297 YDSYIHTDDN
+297 YDSYIDIDDN
-307 GDKYDHYDFWN
+307 GEAYDHYNFWN

-327 TVTKKDGTQVTYTC
+327 TVTKTDKTKTVYTYD
-341 KNTKADEDDEDD
+341 NNYYA
-353 FSFVD
+353 FVD
-358 SNGNRFNYIIDYS
+358 SDGNHFDYELDFS

-379 KPGNNVQCS
+379 KPRKNVQCS

-424 TYDDGDYYYDYT
+424 TYDDGGYYYNYT

-445 IHYKNGTSD
+445 IHYKNNTTD
-454 TYICQRIYDE
+454 TYICQGIYDE
-464 DDMDTYYPFINVNDS
+464 DDMDTYYHFINVNDS
-479 EDWLDTDDYYDY
+479 EDWLDIDDYYDY
-491 QNKTPWT
+491 QYKTPWT

-513 TTTPVTVI
+513 TTIPVTVI
-521 SSTPVPNPTPNPTPA
+521 PSTPVPNPTPNPTPA
-536 QPAPSTAPTQQAP
+536 PSPAPAQPVP

-558 AAQTTAQPEA
+558 AAQTTAQPAA
-568 PKNNKKVNVASAKA
+568 PKNNKKVKVASAKA
-582 GKKSVKVTWK
+582 GKKSIKVTWK

-614 KTITVKSTKSTS
+614 KTITVKSKKSTS
-626 ATIKKLKSKKTYY
+626 ATIKKLKSKKKYY
-639 VRMRTYKV
+639 VRMRTYKI

>member
-35 IKLGNNTVKASEF
+35 IKLGKNTVKVSEF
-48 FYEDDEVVET
+48 DET
-58 KSTYYWYSF
+58 NSTYYWYSF

-91 YLCDKNKNKIANH
+91 YLCDKNKNEIADH
-104 DDIDDSENRNFRLKA
+104 DDIGGRENRNFRLQT

-125 KYYLYFQECNDL
+125 TYYLYFQEYNDL

-142 SVDKTKINF
+142 TVDKTQINF
-151 SFTLAQKHTLTRGY
+151 SFTLSQKHTLTRGY
-165 DSYLNTDNN
+165 DSSIYTDDN
-174 GDEYDHYYLSNVI
+174 GDEYDHYNLGNVI

-199 DGTKVTYICKNT
+199 DGTKVTYTCKNT
-211 SANEDDEADFS
+211 KANEDDEDDFS

-232 YWIDYNSAQNRNHLK
+232 YRIDCDSAQSINHLK

-254 YFTIRNDDYDYYN
+254 YFTVRSDDYN

-297 YDSYIHTDDN
+297 YDSYIDIDDN
-307 GDKYDHYDFWN
+307 GEAYDHYNFWN

-327 TVTKKDGTQVTYTC
+327 TVSKTGGTKTVYTYDNNYYT
-341 KNTKADEDDEDD
+341 
-353 FSFVD
+353 FVD
-358 SNGNRFNYIIDYS
+358 SDGNHFDYDLDFS

-379 KPGNNVQCS
+379 KPDNDVQCS

-394 DVPFTVDID
+394 DVPFTVDIV

-424 TYDDGDYYYDYT
+424 TYDNGDYYYDYT

-445 IHYKNGTSD
+445 IYYKNGTSD
-454 TYICQRIYDE
+454 TYICQGIYDE
-464 DDMDTYYPFINVNDS
+464 DEKDTYYHFINVNDS
-479 EDWLDTDDYYDY
+479 EDWLDIDDHYDY
-491 QNKTPWT
+491 QYKTPWT

-513 TTTPVTVI
+513 TTIPVTVI
-521 SSTPVPNPTPNPTPA
+521 YTPAPEPNRTPNPIILAPAPIHA
-536 QPAPSTAPTQQAP
+536 QPVP

-558 AAQTTAQPEA
+558 AAQTTTQPAA
-568 PKNNKKVNVASAKA
+568 PKNNKKVKVASAKA

-626 ATIKKLKSKKTYY
+626 ATIKKLKSKKKYY
-639 VRMRTYKV
+639 VRMRTYKI

>member
-35 IKLGNNTVKASEF
+35 IKLGKNTVKASEF
-48 FYEDDEVVET
+48 VYEDDEVDKT
-58 KSTYYWYSF
+58 NSTYYWYSF

-76 FESHYTVSDN
+76 FESHYTASDD
-86 TDPVI
+86 TDPMI
-91 YLCDKNKNKIANH
+91 YLCDKNKNEITDC
-104 DDIDDSENRNFRLKA
+104 DDIDLDNENYNFKLQT

-125 KYYLYFQECNDL
+125 KYYLYFRESNNSS
-137 TSFEF
+137 SFEF
-142 SVDKTKINF
+142 TVDKTQINF
-151 SFTLAQKHTLTRGY
+151 SFTLAEKHTLTRGY
-165 DSYLNTDNN
+165 DSSIYTDDN
-174 GDEYDHYYLSNVI
+174 GDEYDYYNLGKVI
-187 YSEGNTITETKE
+187 SSEGNTITETKE
-199 DGTKVTYICKNT
+199 DGTQVTYTCKNT
-211 SANEDDEADFS
+211 SANEDDEDDFS

-232 YWIDYNSAQNRNHLK
+232 YQIDCDSAQSINHLK

-254 YFTIRNDDYDYYN
+254 YFTVRSDDYN

-288 AEKHTLTQG
+288 AQKHTLTQG
-297 YDSYIHTDDN
+297 YDSYIRTDDN
-307 GDKYDHYDFWN
+307 GDEFDLYDFWN

-327 TVTKKDGTQVTYTC
+327 TVTKTDKTKTVYTYD
-341 KNTKADEDDEDD
+341 NNYYA
-353 FSFVD
+353 FVD
-358 SNGNRFNYIIDYS
+358 SDGNHFDYELDFS
-371 TSQSKNHL
+371 TSQYKNHL
-379 KPGNNVQCS
+379 KPGNDVQCS

-403 ENPVASIEYIGN
+403 KNPVASIEYIGN

-424 TYDDGDYYYDYT
+424 TYDDGGYYYNYT

-464 DDMDTYYPFINVNDS
+464 DDMDTHYRFINVNDS
-479 EDWLDTDDYYDY
+479 EDWLDTDGYYDY
-491 QNKTPWT
+491 QYKTPWT

-513 TTTPVTVI
+513 TTIPVTVI
-521 SSTPVPNPTPNPTPA
+521 PSTPVPNPTPNPTPA
-536 QPAPSTAPTQQAP
+536 PSPAPAQPAP

-558 AAQTTAQPEA
+558 AAQTTTQPAA
-568 PKNNKKVNVASAKA
+568 PKNNKKVKVASAKA

-626 ATIKKLKSKKTYY
+626 ATIKKLKSKKKYY
-639 VRMRTYKV
+639 VRMRTYKI

>member
-35 IKLGNNTVKASEF
+35 IKLGKNTVKASELVY
-48 FYEDDEVVET
+48 YEDELNET
-58 KSTYYWYSF
+58 NSTYYWYSF
-67 VPDETAVYN
+67 VPDETAVYK

-91 YLCDKNKNKIANH
+91 YLCDKNKNEIADY
-104 DDIDDSENRNFRLKA
+104 DDIDGNENRNFRLQT

-125 KYYLYFQECNDL
+125 TYYLYFEEYNDL

-142 SVDKTKINF
+142 TVDKTQINF
-151 SFTLAQKHTLTRGY
+151 SFTLAQKHTLTQGY
-165 DSYLNTDNN
+165 DSSIYTDDN
-174 GDEYDHYYLSNVI
+174 GDEYDHYNLGKVI
-187 YSEGNTITETKE
+187 YSEGNIITETKE
-199 DGTKVTYICKNT
+199 DGTQVTYTCKNT
-211 SANEDDEADFS
+211 KADEDGEDGFS

-232 YWIDYNSAQNRNHLK
+232 YRIDCDSAQSINHLK

-254 YFTIRNDDYDYYN
+254 YFTVRSDDYDYYN
-267 IDVPFTIDIKDFD
+267 IYVPFTIDIKEFD

-297 YDSYIHTDDN
+297 YDSYIDIDDN
-307 GDKYDHYDFWN
+307 GEAYDHYNFWN

-327 TVTKKDGTQVTYTC
+327 TVTKTDKTKTVYTYD
-341 KNTKADEDDEDD
+341 NNYYA
-353 FSFVD
+353 FVD
-358 SNGNRFNYIIDYS
+358 SDGNHFDYELDFS

-379 KPGNNVQCS
+379 KPRKNVQCS

-424 TYDDGDYYYDYT
+424 TYDDGGYYYNYT

-445 IHYKNGTSD
+445 IHYKNNTTD
-454 TYICQRIYDE
+454 TYICQGIYDE
-464 DDMDTYYPFINVNDS
+464 DDMDTYYHFINVNDS
-479 EDWLDTDDYYDY
+479 EDWLDIDDYYDY
-491 QNKTPWT
+491 QYKTPWT

-513 TTTPVTVI
+513 TTIPVTVI
-521 SSTPVPNPTPNPTPA
+521 PSTPVPNPTPNPTPA
-536 QPAPSTAPTQQAP
+536 PSPAPAQPVP

-558 AAQTTAQPEA
+558 AAQTTAQPAA
-568 PKNNKKVNVASAKA
+568 PKNNKKVKVASAKA
-582 GKKSVKVTWK
+582 GKKSIKVTWK

-626 ATIKKLKSKKTYY
+626 ATIKKLKSKKKYY
-639 VRMRTYKV
+639 VRMRTYKI

>member
-35 IKLGNNTVKASEF
+35 IKLGKNTVKASEF
-48 FYEDDEVVET
+48 VYEDDELDKT
-58 KSTYYWYSF
+58 NSTYYWYSF

-142 SVDKTKINF
+142 SVYKTKINF

-165 DSYLNTDNN
+165 DSNIRTDDN
-174 GDEYDHYYLSNVI
+174 GDEYDYYNLDNVI
-187 YSEGNTITETKE
+187 SSEGNIITETKE
-199 DGTKVTYICKNT
+199 DGTQVTYTCKDT

-232 YWIDYNSAQNRNHLK
+232 YWIDYNSAQSINHLK
-247 TGDNVQC
+247 TGYNVQC

-288 AEKHTLTQG
+288 AQKHTLTQG
-297 YDSYIHTDDN
+297 YDSYIRTDDN
-307 GDKYDHYDFWN
+307 GDEYDHYDFWN

-327 TVTKKDGTQVTYTC
+327 TVTKKDKTQVTYTC
-341 KNTKADEDDEDD
+341 KNTKADEDDEDN

-358 SNGNRFNYIIDYS
+358 SDGNRFNYIIDYS

-379 KPGNNVQCS
+379 KPGKNVQCS
-388 FRVYNI
+388 FRIYNI

-403 ENPVASIEYIGN
+403 ENPIASIEYIGN

-464 DDMDTYYPFINVNDS
+464 DDMDTYYVFINVNDS

-491 QNKTPWT
+491 QYKTPWT
-498 AGGNNLIYIMCHSVI
+498 AGGNNLIYIICHSVI
-513 TTTPVTVI
+513 TTTPVTII
-521 SSTPVPNPTPNPTPA
+521 SSTPVPTPTPNPTPA
-536 QPAPSTAPTQQAP
+536 PSPAPAQPAP
-549 APSTSTSAP
+549 APSTSISAP
-558 AAQTTAQPEA
+558 AAQITAQPAA
-568 PKNNKKVNVASAKA
+568 PKNNKKVKVASAKA
-582 GKKSVKVTWK
+582 GKKSIKVTWK

-614 KTITVKSTKSTS
+614 KTITIKSTKSTS
-626 ATIKKLKSKKTYY
+626 ATIKKLKSKKKYY

>member
-35 IKLGNNTVKASEF
+35 IKLGKNTVKASELVY
-48 FYEDDEVVET
+48 YEDELDET
-58 KSTYYWYSF
+58 NSTYYWYSF
-67 VPDETAVYN
+67 VPDETAVYK

-86 TDPVI
+86 TDPMI
-91 YLCDKNKNKIANH
+91 YLCDKNKNEIADY
-104 DDIDDSENRNFRLKA
+104 DDIDGSENRNFRLQT

-125 KYYLYFQECNDL
+125 TYYLYFQEYNDL

-142 SVDKTKINF
+142 TVDKTKINF

-165 DSYLNTDNN
+165 DSNIRTDDN
-174 GDEYDHYYLSNVI
+174 GDEYDYYNLDNVI
-187 YSEGNTITETKE
+187 SSEGNTITETKE
-199 DGTKVTYICKNT
+199 DGTQVTYTCKNT

-222 FVDGDGNLFP
+222 FVDGNGNLFP
-232 YWIDYNSAQNRNHLK
+232 YQIDCDSAQSINHLK
-247 TGDNVQC
+247 TGNNVQC
-254 YFTIRNDDYDYYN
+254 YFTVRSDDYDYYN
-267 IDVPFTIDIKDFD
+267 MDVPFTIDIKDFD

-288 AEKHTLTQG
+288 AQKHTLTQG
-297 YDSYIHTDDN
+297 YDSYIRTDDN
-307 GDKYDHYDFWN
+307 GDEFDLYDFWN

-327 TVTKKDGTQVTYTC
+327 TVTKTDKTKTVYTYD
-341 KNTKADEDDEDD
+341 NNYYA
-353 FSFVD
+353 FVD
-358 SNGNRFNYIIDYS
+358 SDGNHFDYELDFS
-371 TSQSKNHL
+371 TSQYKNHL
-379 KPGNNVQCS
+379 KPGNDVQCS

-424 TYDDGDYYYDYT
+424 TYDDGGYYYNYT

-464 DDMDTYYPFINVNDS
+464 DDMDTHYRFINVNDS

-491 QNKTPWT
+491 QYKTPWT

-513 TTTPVTVI
+513 TTIPVTII

-536 QPAPSTAPTQQAP
+536 PSPAPSTAPAQPAP

-558 AAQTTAQPEA
+558 AAQTTTQPAA
-568 PKNNKKVNVASAKA
+568 PKNNKKVKVASAKA
-582 GKKSVKVTWK
+582 GKKSIKVTWK

-626 ATIKKLKSKKTYY
+626 ATIKKLKSKKKYY
-639 VRMRTYKV
+639 VRMRTYKI

>member
-35 IKLGNNTVKASEF
+35 IKLGKNTVKASELVY
-48 FYEDDEVVET
+48 YEDELNET
-58 KSTYYWYSF
+58 NSTYYWYSF
-67 VPDETAVYN
+67 VPDETAVYK

-86 TDPVI
+86 TDPMI
-91 YLCDKNKNKIANH
+91 YLCDKNKNEIADY
-104 DDIDDSENRNFRLKA
+104 DDIGGSENRNFRLQT

-125 KYYLYFQECNDL
+125 TYYLYFQEYNDL

-142 SVDKTKINF
+142 TVDKTKINF

-165 DSYLNTDNN
+165 DSSIYTDDN
-174 GDEYDHYYLSNVI
+174 GDEYDYYNLGKVI
-187 YSEGNTITETKE
+187 SSEGNTITETKE
-199 DGTKVTYICKNT
+199 DGTQVTYTCKNT
-211 SANEDDEADFS
+211 KANEDDEDDFS
-222 FVDGDGNLFP
+222 FVDGNGNLFP
-232 YWIDYNSAQNRNHLK
+232 YQIDCDSAQSINHLK

-254 YFTIRNDDYDYYN
+254 YFTVRSDDYN

-280 ISGITFTL
+280 ITGITFTL

-297 YDSYIHTDDN
+297 YDSYIDIDDN
-307 GDKYDHYDFWN
+307 REAYDHYNFWN

-327 TVTKKDGTQVTYTC
+327 TVTKKGETPVTYTC
-341 KNTKADEDDEDD
+341 KNTKANEDDEDN

-358 SNGNRFNYIIDYS
+358 SDGNHFDYELDFS

-379 KPGNNVQCS
+379 TPGKNVQCS

-403 ENPVASIEYIGN
+403 KNPIASIEYIGN

-424 TYDDGDYYYDYT
+424 TYDDGGYYYDYT

-445 IHYKNGTSD
+445 IHYKNKTSD
-454 TYICQRIYDE
+454 TYICKGFYDE
-464 DDMDTYYPFINVNDS
+464 DAKDTYYSFINVNDS
-479 EDWLDTDDYYDY
+479 EDWLDVDYSSDSSTW
-491 QNKTPWT
+491 KT
-498 AGGNNLIYIMCHSVI
+498 GGNNLIYIMCHSVI
-513 TTTPVTVI
+513 TTIPVTVI
-521 SSTPVPNPTPNPTPA
+521 YTPAPAPNPIPPTPA
-536 QPAPSTAPTQQAP
+536 PAPIHAQP

-558 AAQTTAQPEA
+558 AAQTTTQPAA
-568 PKNNKKVNVASAKA
+568 PKNNKKVKVASAKA

-626 ATIKKLKSKKTYY
+626 ATIKKLKSKKKYY
-639 VRMRTYKV
+639 VRMRTYKI

>member
-35 IKLGNNTVKASEF
+35 IKLGKNTVKASEF
-48 FYEDDEVVET
+48 AYEDDELDKT
-58 KSTYYWYSF
+58 NSTYYWYSF

-151 SFTLAQKHTLTRGY
+151 SFTFAQKHTLTRGY

-174 GDEYDHYYLSNVI
+174 GDEYDYYYLDNVI
-187 YSEGNTITETKE
+187 YSEGNIITETKE
-199 DGTKVTYICKNT
+199 DGTQVTYTCKDT

-247 TGDNVQC
+247 TGYNVQC

-288 AEKHTLTQG
+288 AQKHTLTQG
-297 YDSYIHTDDN
+297 YDSYIRTDDN
-307 GDKYDHYDFWN
+307 GDEYDHYDFWN

-341 KNTKADEDDEDD
+341 KNTKADEDDEDN

-358 SNGNRFNYIIDYS
+358 SDGNRFNYIIDYS

-388 FRVYNI
+388 FRIYNI

-403 ENPVASIEYIGN
+403 ENPIASIEYIGN

-445 IHYKNGTSD
+445 IYYKNNTSD

-464 DDMDTYYPFINVNDS
+464 DDMDTYFVFINVNDS

-491 QNKTPWT
+491 QYKTPWT

-513 TTTPVTVI
+513 TTIPVTVI
-521 SSTPVPNPTPNPTPA
+521 SSTPVPTPTPNPTPA
-536 QPAPSTAPTQQAP
+536 PSPAP

-558 AAQTTAQPEA
+558 AAQTTAQPAA
-568 PKNNKKVNVASAKA
+568 PKNNKKVKVASAKA
-582 GKKSVKVTWK
+582 GKKSIKVTWK

-614 KTITVKSTKSTS
+614 KTITVKSKKSTS
-626 ATIKKLKSKKTYY
+626 ATIKKLKSKKKYY
-639 VRMRTYKV
+639 VRMRTYKI

>member
-35 IKLGNNTVKASEF
+35 IKLGKNTVKASEF
-48 FYEDDEVVET
+48 VYEDDELDKT
-58 KSTYYWYSF
+58 NSTYYWYSF
-67 VPDETAVYN
+67 VPEETTVYK
-76 FESHYTVSDN
+76 FESHYTVSDD

-91 YLCDKNKNKIANH
+91 YLCDKNKNEITDC
-104 DDIDDSENRNFRLKA
+104 DDIDLDNENYNFKLQT

-125 KYYLYFQECNDL
+125 TYYLYFREYNNSS
-137 TSFEF
+137 SFEF
-142 SVDKTKINF
+142 TVDKTQINF

-165 DSYLNTDNN
+165 DSNIRTDDN
-174 GDEYDHYYLSNVI
+174 GDEYDYYNLDNVI
-187 YSEGNTITETKE
+187 SSEGNTITETKE
-199 DGTKVTYICKNT
+199 DGTKVTY
-211 SANEDDEADFS
+211 
-222 FVDGDGNLFP
+222 
-232 YWIDYNSAQNRNHLK
+232 
-247 TGDNVQC
+247 
-254 YFTIRNDDYDYYN
+254 
-267 IDVPFTIDIKDFD
+267 
-280 ISGITFTL
+280 
-288 AEKHTLTQG
+288 
-297 YDSYIHTDDN
+297 
-307 GDKYDHYDFWN
+307 
-318 VIYSEGNTL
+318 
-327 TVTKKDGTQVTYTC
+327 TC
-341 KNTKADEDDEDD
+341 KNTKANEDDEDN

-358 SNGNRFNYIIDYS
+358 SDGNHFDHELDFS
-371 TSQSKNHL
+371 TSQYKNHL
-379 KPGNNVQCS
+379 KPGNDVQCS

-403 ENPVASIEYIGN
+403 KNPFASIEYIVN

-445 IHYKNGTSD
+445 IHYKNKTSD
-454 TYICQRIYDE
+454 TYICKGFYDE
-464 DDMDTYYPFINVNDS
+464 DLKDTYYSFINVNDS
-479 EDWLDTDDYYDY
+479 EDWLDIDYSSDSS
-491 QNKTPWT
+491 TWT

-513 TTTPVTVI
+513 TTIPVTVI
-521 SSTPVPNPTPNPTPA
+521 PSTPVPNPTPNPTPA
-536 QPAPSTAPTQQAP
+536 PSPAPAQPAP

-558 AAQTTAQPEA
+558 AAQTTAQPAA
-568 PKNNKKVNVASAKA
+568 PKNNKKVKVASAKA

-626 ATIKKLKSKKTYY
+626 ATIKKLKSKKKYY
-639 VRMRTYKV
+639 VRMRTYKI

>member
-23 FSAFAKD
+23 FSAFAQD

-35 IKLGNNTVKASEF
+35 IKLDNNTVKASEF
-48 FYEDDEVVET
+48 VYEDGEVD
-58 KSTYYWYSF
+58 KANSTYYWYSF

-558 AAQTTAQPEA
+558 AAQTTAQPAA

>member
-35 IKLGNNTVKASEF
+35 IKLGKNTVKASELVY
-48 FYEDDEVVET
+48 YEDELNET
-58 KSTYYWYSF
+58 NSTYYWYSF
-67 VPDETAVYN
+67 VPDETAVYK

-91 YLCDKNKNKIANH
+91 YLCDKNKNEIADY
-104 DDIDDSENRNFRLKA
+104 DDIDGNENRNFRLQT

-125 KYYLYFQECNDL
+125 TYYLYFEEYNDL

-142 SVDKTKINF
+142 TVDKTQINF
-151 SFTLAQKHTLTRGY
+151 SFTLAQKHTLTQGY
-165 DSYLNTDNN
+165 DSSIYTDDN
-174 GDEYDHYYLSNVI
+174 GDEYDHYNLGKVI
-187 YSEGNTITETKE
+187 YSEGNIITETKE
-199 DGTKVTYICKNT
+199 DGTQVTYTCKNT
-211 SANEDDEADFS
+211 KADEDGEDGFS

-232 YWIDYNSAQNRNHLK
+232 YRIDCDSAQSINHLK

-254 YFTIRNDDYDYYN
+254 YFTVRSDDYDYYN
-267 IDVPFTIDIKDFD
+267 IYVPFTIDIKEFD

-297 YDSYIHTDDN
+297 YDSYIDIDDN
-307 GDKYDHYDFWN
+307 GEAYDHYNFWN

-327 TVTKKDGTQVTYTC
+327 TVTKTDKTKTVYTYD
-341 KNTKADEDDEDD
+341 NNYYA
-353 FSFVD
+353 FVD
-358 SNGNRFNYIIDYS
+358 SDGNHFDYELDFS

-379 KPGNNVQCS
+379 KPRKNVQCS

-424 TYDDGDYYYDYT
+424 TYDDGGYYYNYT

-445 IHYKNGTSD
+445 IHYKNNTTD
-454 TYICQRIYDE
+454 TYICQGIYDE
-464 DDMDTYYPFINVNDS
+464 DDMDTYYHFINVNDS
-479 EDWLDTDDYYDY
+479 EDWLDIDDYYDY
-491 QNKTPWT
+491 QYKTPWT

-513 TTTPVTVI
+513 TTIPVTVI
-521 SSTPVPNPTPNPTPA
+521 PSTPVPNPTPNPTPA
-536 QPAPSTAPTQQAP
+536 PSPAPAQPAP

-558 AAQTTAQPEA
+558 AAQTTAQPAA
-568 PKNNKKVNVASAKA
+568 PKNNKKVKVASAKA
-582 GKKSVKVTWK
+582 GKKSIKVTWK

-626 ATIKKLKSKKTYY
+626 ATIKKLKSKKKYY
-639 VRMRTYKV
+639 VRMRTYKI

>member
-23 FSAFAKD
+23 FSAFAQD

-48 FYEDDEVVET
+48 VYEDDEVDKT
-58 KSTYYWYSF
+58 NSTYYWYSF

-137 TSFEF
+137 TSFDF
-142 SVDKTKINF
+142 TVDKTKINF

-165 DSYLNTDNN
+165 DSHLNTDNN

-199 DGTKVTYICKNT
+199 DGTQVTYTCKNT

-267 IDVPFTIDIKDFD
+267 IEVPFTIDIKDFD

-288 AEKHTLTQG
+288 AQKHTLTQG

-358 SNGNRFNYIIDYS
+358 GDGNRFNYIIDYF

-394 DVPFTVDID
+394 DVPFTVDIA
-403 ENPVASIEYIGN
+403 ENPIASIEYIGN

-513 TTTPVTVI
+513 TTTPVTII

-536 QPAPSTAPTQQAP
+536 PSTAPAQQAP

-558 AAQTTAQPEA
+558 AAQITAQPAA

-639 VRMRTYKV
+639 VRMRTYKI

>member
-35 IKLGNNTVKASEF
+35 IKLGKNTVKASEF
-48 FYEDDEVVET
+48 DYKDDE
-58 KSTYYWYSF
+58 
-67 VPDETAVYN
+67 
-76 FESHYTVSDN
+76 
-86 TDPVI
+86 
-91 YLCDKNKNKIANH
+91 
-104 DDIDDSENRNFRLKA
+104 
-119 SLIKGE
+119 
-125 KYYLYFQECNDL
+125 
-137 TSFEF
+137 
-142 SVDKTKINF
+142 VDKTKINF
-151 SFTLAQKHTLTRGY
+151 SFTLAQKHTLTQGY
-165 DSYLNTDNN
+165 DSSIYTDDN
-174 GDEYDHYYLSNVI
+174 GDEYDHYYLDNVI
-187 YSEGNTITETKE
+187 SSEGNTITETKE
-199 DGTKVTYICKNT
+199 DGTKVTYTCKNT
-211 SANEDDEADFS
+211 KANEDDEDDFS

-232 YWIDYNSAQNRNHLK
+232 YRIDCDSAQCRNHLK

-254 YFTIRNDDYDYYN
+254 YFTVRSDDYN

-297 YDSYIHTDDN
+297 YDSYIDIDDN
-307 GDKYDHYDFWN
+307 GEAYDHYNFWN

-327 TVTKKDGTQVTYTC
+327 TVSKTGGTKTVYTYDNNYYT
-341 KNTKADEDDEDD
+341 
-353 FSFVD
+353 FVD
-358 SNGNRFNYIIDYS
+358 SDGNHFDYDLDFS

-379 KPGNNVQCS
+379 KPDNDVQCS

-394 DVPFTVDID
+394 DVPFTVDIV

-445 IHYKNGTSD
+445 IYYKNGTSD
-454 TYICQRIYDE
+454 TYICQGIYDE
-464 DDMDTYYPFINVNDS
+464 DEKDTYYHFINVNDS
-479 EDWLDTDDYYDY
+479 EDWLDIDDHYDY
-491 QNKTPWT
+491 QYKTPWT

-513 TTTPVTVI
+513 TTIPVTII

-536 QPAPSTAPTQQAP
+536 PSPAPAQPVP

-558 AAQTTAQPEA
+558 AAQTIAQPAA
-568 PKNNKKVNVASAKA
+568 PKNNKKVKVASAKA

-592 KVKGIKGYQIQ
+592 KVKGIKGYD
-603 YSTNKKFKKGN
+603 
-614 KTITVKSTKSTS
+614 
-626 ATIKKLKSKKTYY
+626 
-639 VRMRTYKV
+639 
-647 VNGKKVYSAWSKA
+647 
-660 KSVKVK
+660 